1 MSWRGEEGDTPAR
14 SFNHA
19 ACAAL
24 CAVAVTACNANA
36 DYPDRPIR
44 MIVPS
49 AAGGG
54 PDVGTR
60 LISAELAKQLGQHIV
75 VDNRPGAS
83 TTIGTAAIAQA
94 LPDGYTIGQGNFTSL
109 NTSRILI
116 PKLPYNPDRDLQ
128 AIGFAYM
135 SRNILAVNR
144 SLPVTSVKE
153 LVAHAKKNPG
163 RLLYASSGN
172 GTSMHFSGALLCLL
186 AGIDM
191 VHVPYKAAQGA
202 IVDLIAGQ
210 VQVMSDNA
218 QSIGPHVKA
227 GRLRGLAVTTA
238 NRAAAYPD
246 LPTVAEAGVPGFE
259 IAPWAGYIAPAGVS
273 KRIIA
278 RLNAEL
284 NKTLTVPAVRDRLI
298 EMGLEPSG
306 GTPEEFSAFI
316 RKEVAKWSDVAKRA
330 NVRIE

>member
-1 MSWRGEEGDTPAR
+1 MSQR
-14 SFNHA
+14 FIHA
-19 ACAAL
+19 GWAAL
-24 CAVAVTACNANA
+24 STFALVASGALAQ
-36 DYPDRPIR
+36 YPDRPIR

-60 LISAELAKQLGQHIV
+60 LIGVELSKQLGQHIV
-75 VDNRPGAS
+75 VDNRPGGS
-83 TTIGTAAIAQA
+83 TTIGTAAIAHA
-94 LPDGYTIGQGNFTSL
+94 SPDGYTIGQGNFTSL
-109 NTSRILI
+109 NTSRILM
-116 PKLPYNPDRDLQ
+116 PKLPYNPDKDLQ
-128 AIGFAYM
+128 AISFAYM
-135 SRNILAVNR
+135 SRNILAVTR
-144 SLPVTSVKE
+144 SLPVTTVKE
-153 LVAHAKKNPG
+153 LIAHAKKNPG
-163 RLLYASSGN
+163 KLLYASSGN

-202 IVDLIAGQ
+202 IVDLVSGQ

-227 GRLRGLAVTTA
+227 GRLRGLAVTTS

-259 IAPWAGYIAPAGVS
+259 IAPWAGYIAPAGVP
-273 KRIIA
+273 KPIIA

-284 NKTLTVPAVRDRLI
+284 NKALNVPAVRDRLI
-298 EMGLEPSG
+298 DMGLDPRGS
-306 GTPEEFSAFI
+306 TPEEFTEFV
-316 RKEVAKWSDVAKRA
+316 RKEVAKWSDVARRA

>member
-1 MSWRGEEGDTPAR
+1 MSKRVFEHAVRVALWALA
-14 SFNHA
+14 SFA
-19 ACAAL
+19 SAAL
-24 CAVAVTACNANA
+24 AV
-36 DYPDRPIR
+36 YPERPIR

-94 LPDGYTIGQGNFTSL
+94 PPDGYTIGQGNFTSL
-109 NTSRILI
+109 NTSRILM
-116 PKLPYNPDRDLQ
+116 PKLPYNPDKDLQ
-128 AIGFAYM
+128 PITFAYM

-153 LVAHAKKNPG
+153 LIAHAKKNPG
-163 RLLYASSGN
+163 KLLYASSGN

-186 AGIDM
+186 AGVEM

-238 NRAAAYPD
+238 NRAAAYPE

-273 KRIIA
+273 KTIVA
-278 RLNAEL
+278 RLNVEL
-284 NKTLTVPAVRDRLI
+284 NKTLNVPTVRDRLI
-298 EMGLEPSG
+298 EMGLEPRGS
-306 GTPEEFSAFI
+306 TPEEFNDFI

>member
-1 MSWRGEEGDTPAR
+1 MTQRFIDAG
-14 SFNHA
+14 
-19 ACAAL
+19 CAGL
-24 CAVAVTACNANA
+24 CALAIVASGALAQ
-36 DYPDRPIR
+36 YPHRPIR
-44 MIVPS
+44 MIVLS

-60 LISAELAKQLGQHIV
+60 LISAELSKQLGQHIV

-83 TTIGTAAIAQA
+83 TTIGTAAIAHA
-94 LPDGYTIGQGNFTSL
+94 SPDGYTIGQGNFTSL
-109 NTSRILI
+109 NTSRILM
-116 PKLPYNPDRDLQ
+116 PKLPYNPDKDLQ
-128 AIGFAYM
+128 AISFAYM
-135 SRNILAVNR
+135 SRNILAVTR

-153 LVAHAKKNPG
+153 LIAHARKNPG
-163 RLLYASSGN
+163 KLLYASSGN

-186 AGIDM
+186 TGIDM

-227 GRLRGLAVTTA
+227 GRLRGLAVTTH

-259 IAPWAGYIAPAGVS
+259 IAPWAGYIAPAGVP
-273 KRIIA
+273 KAIIA

-284 NKTLTVPAVRDRLI
+284 NKALNVPSVRDRLI
-298 EMGLEPSG
+298 DMGLDPRGS
-306 GTPEEFSAFI
+306 TPEEFAEFV

>member
-1 MSWRGEEGDTPAR
+1 MSRR
-14 SFNHA
+14 FIHA
-19 ACAAL
+19 GCIALVAATM
-24 CAVAVTACNANA
+24 VASGALAQ
-36 DYPDRPIR
+36 YPNRPIR

-60 LISAELAKQLGQHIV
+60 LISAELSKQLGQHIV

-83 TTIGTAAIAQA
+83 TTIGTAAIAHA

-116 PKLPYNPDRDLQ
+116 PKLPYNPDKDLQ

-135 SRNILAVNR
+135 SRNILAVTR

-153 LVAHAKKNPG
+153 LIAHAKKNPG
-163 RLLYASSGN
+163 KLLYASSGN

-191 VHVPYKAAQGA
+191 VHVPYKAAQAA
-202 IVDLIAGQ
+202 IVDVIAGQ

-227 GRLRGLAVTTA
+227 GRLRGLAVTTH

-259 IAPWAGYIAPAGVS
+259 IAPWAGYIAPAGVP
-273 KRIIA
+273 KPIVA

-284 NKTLTVPAVRDRLI
+284 NKALNVPSVRDRLI
-298 EMGLEPSG
+298 EMGLDPSG
-306 GTPEEFSAFI
+306 GTPEEFAEFI

>member
-1 MSWRGEEGDTPAR
+1 MSRR
-14 SFNHA
+14 FIHA
-19 ACAAL
+19 GCIALVAATMVSSGAL
-24 CAVAVTACNANA
+24 AQ
-36 DYPDRPIR
+36 YPNRPIR

-60 LISAELAKQLGQHIV
+60 LISAELSKQLGQHIV

-83 TTIGTAAIAQA
+83 TTIGTAAIAHA

-116 PKLPYNPDRDLQ
+116 PKLPYNPDKDLQ

-135 SRNILAVNR
+135 SRNILAVTR

-153 LVAHAKKNPG
+153 LIAHAKKNPG
-163 RLLYASSGN
+163 KLLYASSGN

-191 VHVPYKAAQGA
+191 VHVPYKAAQAA
-202 IVDLIAGQ
+202 IVDVIAGQ

-227 GRLRGLAVTTA
+227 GRLRGLAVTTH

-259 IAPWAGYIAPAGVS
+259 IAPWAGYIAPAGVP
-273 KRIIA
+273 KPIVA

-284 NKTLTVPAVRDRLI
+284 NKALNVPSVRDRLI
-298 EMGLEPSG
+298 EMGLDPSG
-306 GTPEEFSAFI
+306 GTPEEFAEFI